1 MFLTFRF
8 SSTNERS
15 DFKVFSLDTGMTLTL
30 TSNEFLYPIE
40 PVTLKQF
47 PPLAIEIILCR
58 IRPLDK
64 LHTTFTPFTIE
75 TLRSLT
81 LNEIFMGRIQLATRS
96 CLWID
101 PLVKPVRLA
110 SLKRIV
116 YDKPIRKQLLHNQ
129 LVEENE
135 THLIALEKLAV
146 DAQIKEEIVPLETP
160 VEEENSTNFQPFVN
174 RRGQLIINPLG
185 RSKEFFSKHQRVVEN
200 DVPPSPSMTSNP
212 SNPIDMKEETN
223 EVKMTNQ

>member
-1 MFLTFRF
+1 
-8 SSTNERS
+8 
-15 DFKVFSLDTGMTLTL
+15 MTLTL

-58 IRPLDK
+58 IRPIDK
-64 LHTTFTPFTIE
+64 IQKTFTPFTIE

-116 YDKPIRKQLLHNQ
+116 YDKSIRKQLLEND
-129 LVEENE
+129 LVEENDS
-135 THLIALEKLAV
+135 HLIALEKLAI
-146 DAQIKEEIVPLETP
+146 DGQLKEQIVPLETP
-160 VEEENSTNFQPFVN
+160 VEEEKEENSSNFQPFVN

-185 RSKEFFSKHQRVVEN
+185 RSKEFFSKHQRVTEN
-200 DVPPSPSMTSNP
+200 DVSPSPSMPTAIQCQSEETSVTSNQ
-212 SNPIDMKEETN
+212 SKPIDMKEETN
-223 EVKMTNQ
+223 EVKITNQ